1 LRESEDPILVDDG
14 TTTPRTRNGGVTMNE
29 GAGLKACLNTRV
41 SGIHQNKSILFCFVT
56 VDIRHHRLGREKEGM
71 TTAKTKSWALRLPM
85 NLQLK
90 DLDGCTFDSDEKCL
104 VIQGVSYQLVPSSST
119 TETAVCALEPQKK
132 RDDDSSGSDDDD
144 DDDDDDESSSG
155 SSKKK
160 KTKKGDKQNKKKKEA
175 KTVKLVATPTESYS
189 LIETNL
195 DASDAMLR
203 TTSIDTSTVPD
214 TILRKAYRH
223 VPQVAGLKRRWMPM
237 GNRIGNWQPL
247 PVTVSNQDDVADA
260 AAGAVVPL
268 QEREHYPVDIQP
280 EIKAEPRD
288 EPNEAVAGKKRD
300 RSSST
305 SKKAKKD
312 KSAKKTKR
320 KKTT

>member
-1 LRESEDPILVDDG
+1 
-14 TTTPRTRNGGVTMNE
+14 
-29 GAGLKACLNTRV
+29 
-41 SGIHQNKSILFCFVT
+41 
-56 VDIRHHRLGREKEGM
+56 M

-104 VIQGVSYQLVPSSST
+104 VIHGVSYQLVPSSST
-119 TETAVCALEPQKK
+119 TESAVCALEPQKK
-132 RDDDSSGSDDDD
+132 RDDDSSGSDDG
-144 DDDDDDESSSG
+144 DDDDESSSG
-155 SSKKK
+155 SSGKKK
-160 KTKKGDKQNKKKKEA
+160 KKKGEQQKNKKKKEA
-175 KTVKLVATPTESYS
+175 KTVTLVATPTESYS
-189 LIETNL
+189 LVETNL

-237 GNRIGNWQPL
+237 GNRIGNWQPR
-247 PVTVSNQDDVADA
+247 PVNVSNQDDVADA
-260 AAGAVVPL
+260 AAGAVPH
-268 QEREHYPVDIQP
+268 QREHYPVDIIQP

-300 RSSST
+300 RSSCT
-305 SKKAKKD
+305 SKKVKKD